1 MFLTRYAVYRRLAC
15 GAIAALLVVLGLFA
29 LSRLPMNYL
38 PSITYPLIKVEIRWE
53 GAAPAEIEKN
63 IAQPVERVIA
73 TVDRLERIE
82 SSSLEGRYSLDVH
95 FKYGANVDV
104 AFQDVT
110 AALARVRNLPNTVA
124 APYAY
129 KADPTQ
135 IPVMQLAISSDRWD
149 PATLRDWA
157 ENWFL
162 DRLMAVSG
170 VAGTDIVGGLVREV
184 QILLD
189 PVAIEKHQLVLD
201 DIVSKIAAENIE
213 LTGGRVTVGPKEIIA
228 RTMGEVTGTDELGR
242 IVVAS
247 EGVQRVL
254 LADVATLVD
263 GHADKRV
270 SARFNGGEAVRI
282 SVLKS
287 AEANI
292 VAVADAVNRQLDSLR
307 PALPEGITLGYVED
321 QSVYVR
327 QALTGVSSAAIA
339 AAALLIV
346 VIYLFLGSLRQVAV
360 MLIALPL
367 TLIVNF
373 ALMKVAGFS
382 LNIFSLGGLVV
393 AIGVVLDNSV
403 VVLENTTRLHR
414 NSPQQDIRI
423 TTLIATTE
431 VSPALI
437 AATLSFLALFV
448 PFLLVP
454 GLTSLLFQELI
465 LVIAGIVVVSLL
477 VALTVTPLLATLF
490 IGSAKKIE
498 AESLFERFFNRV
510 ADGYAVILDQ
520 AVRWRLLVVALFFM
534 ILGGA
539 ILLSGRLGGEFLPM
553 IDDGQVM
560 IRLEMPTGAAVAET
574 DRTLQ
579 RIEERLADDPLISTL
594 FTFSG
599 GRVMGMTTNEIAHRG
614 EIYIQLV
621 PRSERDLSTGEYAA
635 DLRRRL
641 NSLQPPGG
649 RAMARQVPIRGIP
662 GIRSSDVIVKVRGP
676 DLNKLA
682 ELTEAT
688 TRLVGAV
695 EGFHNVRGGVDLNKP
710 EFQIHI
716 DRMKAAALEVSV
728 ADVSRSLRTMI
739 TGTVPSR
746 LRDGEQYYDI
756 RILMPREQL
765 TGQRDLENLV
775 ISSRGGV
782 PVRLRDIAMVDLQS
796 GPLEILRED
805 QLKQITVEADIAD
818 NDLAGAVQRLEEAL
832 GKAQLPPGYSY
843 DLGGSA
849 EMMLGMK
856 RAVLAVLVFSLFF
869 AFIVLTVQFNSFR
882 LPLVILT
889 SVPVC
894 FAGVVFLMYQVALPL
909 GATVIIGVLV
919 VVAATVNDGVLLL
932 TYAGDIRKQ
941 EQLPPGIAVVKAAR
955 IRFRPRVMTTVT
967 TITGFMPLALNLS
980 DGGDMLQPMAVAA
993 IGGLGMEMLVA
1004 LFLMPCLY
1012 VLAAGRSAVQ
1022 HPVP

>member
-1 MFLTRYAVYRRLAC
+1 MTLTRYAVYRRLAC
-15 GAIAALLVVLGLFA
+15 GAIAALLVVLGLYA

-53 GAAPAEIEKN
+53 GAAPTEIEKN

-73 TVDRLERIE
+73 TVDRLERLE

-95 FKYGANVDV
+95 FEYGADVDV

-110 AALARVRNLPNTVA
+110 AALARVRNLPAAVA
-124 APYAY
+124 APYAF

-162 DRLMAVSG
+162 DRLMSVSG

-184 QILLD
+184 RILLD

-201 DIVSKIAAENIE
+201 DIVTKIAAENIE
-213 LTGGRVTVGPKEIIA
+213 LTGGRITVGPKEIIA
-228 RTMGEVTGTDELGR
+228 RTMGEVTGIDELGR

-247 EGVQRVL
+247 EGHQRVL
-254 LADVATLVD
+254 LKDVATIVD
-263 GHADKRV
+263 GYADKRV
-270 SARFNGGEAVRI
+270 SARFNGREAVRI

-292 VAVADAVNRQLDSLR
+292 VEVADAVNRQLELLR
-307 PALPEGITLGYVED
+307 PGLPEGIELGYVED

-327 QALTGVSSAAIA
+327 QALAGVSSAALA
-339 AAALLIV
+339 AAVLLIV

-367 TLIVNF
+367 TLIINF
-373 ALMKVAGFS
+373 ALMKMAGFS

-403 VVLENTTRLHR
+403 VVLENITRLHR
-414 NSPQQDIRI
+414 ATPQEDIRT
-423 TTLIATTE
+423 TTLAATTE

-454 GLTSLLFQELI
+454 GLTSLLFRELI
-465 LVIAGIVVVSLL
+465 LVIAGIVVISLL
-477 VALTVTPLLATLF
+477 VALTLTPLLATLF
-490 IGSAKKIE
+490 IGKGQQSPSA
-498 AESLFERFFNRV
+498 SLFERFFNRV
-510 ADGYAVILDQ
+510 GDVYAFTLDW
-520 AVRWRLLVVALFFM
+520 AIRWRLLVVALFIV
-534 ILGGA
+534 ILAGGA
-539 ILLSGRLGGEFLPM
+539 LLSGRLGGEFLPM

-560 IRLEMPTGAAVAET
+560 IRLDMPTGAAVAET
-574 DRTLQ
+574 DRTLR
-579 RIEERLADDPLISTL
+579 RIEERLAEDSLIATM

-599 GRVMGMTTNEIAHRG
+599 GRVMGMTTSEIAHRG

-621 PRSERDLSTGEYAA
+621 PRSERGISTSDYAA

-641 NSLQPPGG
+641 GSLQPPGG

-676 DLNKLA
+676 DMNKLA
-682 ELTEAT
+682 ELTAAT
-688 TRLVGAV
+688 TRLVGSV
-695 EGFHNVRGGVDLNKP
+695 EGFRNVRGGIDLTKP
-710 EFQIHI
+710 EFQVHV
-716 DRMKAAALEVSV
+716 DRLKAAALGVSV
-728 ADVSRSLRTMI
+728 ADVSRSLRTLI
-739 TGTVPSR
+739 TGAVPSR

-756 RILMPREQL
+756 RVLIAQEQL
-765 TGQRDLENLV
+765 SDRRDLENLL
-775 ISSRGGV
+775 ISSRTGV
-782 PVRLRDIAMVDLQS
+782 PVRLRDIATVELQT

-818 NDLAGAVQRLEEAL
+818 SDLAGAVKRLEVAL
-832 GKAQLPPGYSY
+832 AGAELPPGYSY

-849 EMMLGMK
+849 EMMLDMK
-856 RAVLAVLVFSLFF
+856 RAVLAVMLFSLFF
-869 AFIVLTVQFNSFR
+869 SFIVLTVQFNSVK
-882 LPLVILT
+882 LPLVILI

-894 FAGVVFLMYQVALPL
+894 FAGVVFLMYQLALPL
-909 GATVIIGVLV
+909 GATVIIGILV

-932 TYAGDIRKQ
+932 TYAGDIRQK
-941 EQLPPGIAVVKAAR
+941 EQLPPRAAVVKAAR

-967 TITGFMPLALNLS
+967 TITGFVPLALNMS

-1012 VLAAGRSAVQ
+1012 VMAAGRGA
-1022 HPVP
+1022 